1 MPDLLVQPSDPLRGR
16 LTVPGDKSITH
27 RALMLAALADGD
39 TAIEGWVPAEVCLA
53 TLRCMQAL
61 GAEVEGEENS
71 EKPGFL
77 ASSLRIRGRGLRGLT
92 EPADVLHCAGS
103 GTTIRLLAGLVAGQP
118 FTTVLTGTDPLRRRP
133 MGRVAEPL
141 RMMGAT
147 VLGRDGGRLPPL
159 TIRGGNLR
167 GIEYRLPVASAQV
180 KSAILLAGLFAEG
193 ETVIHEPGPSRDH
206 TERMLRWFGVQVESD
221 GPRVRLAGGQPLHAR
236 SEPLVIPGDFSSAAF
251 PLVAASLVPGSDIIL
266 ENVGVNPTR
275 TGLYDLLAAM
285 GADTEHP
292 STASALRAASAQDA
306 SRQPQLH
313 ATEHPERSPHPDG
326 RSATAMRTE
335 SKDTGDET
343 APVGEPVA
351 ALHVRAAEL
360 RGVEVGGDLVVRA
373 IDEFPIFAVAAT
385 QAQGTTV
392 IRDAGELRVKE
403 SDRIATVAAE
413 LRKMGADIEEHPDGM
428 TVRGPTKLHGAT
440 VECHRDHRLA
450 MALAVA
456 GLVADGPTTVR
467 GAEAIDDSFPGFV
480 EAMQALGAPI
490 TWGDIR
496 EAA

>member
-1 MPDLLVQPSDPLRGR
+1 MPDLLIHPSSPLRGR

-27 RALMLAALADGD
+27 RALMLAALADGETVID
-39 TAIEGWVPAEVCLA
+39 GWVPAEVCLA

-71 EKPGFL
+71 EKPCFL

-92 EPADVLHCAGS
+92 ESADVLHCAGS

-141 RMMGAT
+141 RLMGAT

-159 TIRGGNLR
+159 TIRGGHLR

-180 KSAILLAGLFAEG
+180 KSAILLAGLFADG

-221 GPRVRLAGGQPLHAR
+221 GPRVRLAGGQSLHAR
-236 SEPLVIPGDFSSAAF
+236 PEPLVIPGDFSSAAF
-251 PLVAASLVPGSDIIL
+251 PLVAATLVPGSNVVL

-285 GADTEHP
+285 GASLEHP

-306 SRQPQLH
+306 SREPQLH

-326 RSATAMRTE
+326 RSATGMRTE
-335 SKDTGDET
+335 SKDARD
-343 APVGEPVA
+343 VGEPVA
-351 ALHVRAAEL
+351 ALHVRAAAL

-392 IRDAGELRVKE
+392 VREAAELRVKE

-413 LRKMGADIEEHPDGM
+413 LRKMGADIEEHADGM

-440 VECHRDHRLA
+440 VDCHRDHRLA

-456 GLVADGPTTVR
+456 GLVADGPTTVC

-480 EAMQALGAPI
+480 EAMQSLGAPI
-490 TWGDIR
+490 AWADVPG
-496 EAA
+496 AA

>member
-1 MPDLLVQPSDPLRGR
+1 MPDLLIQPSGPLRGS
-16 LTVPGDKSITH
+16 LTIPGDKSITH

-39 TAIEGWVPAEVCLA
+39 TTIEGWVPAEVCLA
-53 TLRCMQAL
+53 TLRCMQML
-61 GAEVEGEENS
+61 GAQAEDTGSALHV
-71 EKPGFL
+71 
-77 ASSLRIRGRGLRGLT
+77 RGRGLHGLV

-141 RMMGAT
+141 RLMGAM

-159 TIRGGNLR
+159 TVRGGNLR

-180 KSAILLAGLFAEG
+180 KSALLLAGLFAEG
-193 ETVIHEPGPSRDH
+193 ETIIHEPGPSRDH
-206 TERMLRWFGVQVESD
+206 TERMLRWFGVRVESD
-221 GPRVRLAGGQPLHAR
+221 GPCIRLAGGQRLHAR
-236 SEPLVIPGDFSSAAF
+236 REPLAIPGDFSSAAF
-251 PLVAASLVPGSDIIL
+251 PLVAATLVPGSEVVL

-275 TGLYDLLAAM
+275 TGLADLLAAM
-285 GADTEHP
+285 REGRETME
-292 STASALRAASAQDA
+292 
-306 SRQPQLH
+306 
-313 ATEHPERSPHPDG
+313 DG
-326 RSATAMRTE
+326 E
-335 SKDTGDET
+335 SKVEDGPA
-343 APVGEPVA
+343 APAGEPVV
-351 ALHVRAAEL
+351 ALHVRAAAL
-360 RGVEVGGDLVVRA
+360 KAAQVGGDLVVRA

-385 QAQGTTV
+385 QAEGATV
-392 IRDAGELRVKE
+392 IRDAAELRVKE

-428 TVRGPTKLHGAT
+428 TVRGPTKLRGAT

-480 EAMQALGAPI
+480 EAMQALAAPI
-490 TWGDIR
+490 AWRDAG
-496 EAA
+496 